1 LLLASL
7 LLSFSHVGGRELSR
21 EEVEKKARE
30 LGMVY
35 RDEVLVFAEPEP
47 KEDSLEEGSSP
58 SSTPDSTGPE
68 EPEEIKIIIPR
79 GSTSKDIASILKNNG
94 LIQSEEEFLDYSR
107 ARQLNS
113 KLKAGEF
120 LFHKGLS
127 IEEIT
132 KILTE

>member
-47 KEDSLEEGSSP
+47 KEDSLEEAP
-58 SSTPDSTGPE
+58 QVQH
-68 EPEEIKIIIPR
+68 
-79 GSTSKDIASILKNNG
+79 
-94 LIQSEEEFLDYSR
+94 LIR
-107 ARQLNS
+107 PAR
-113 KLKAGEF
+113 KK
-120 LFHKGLS
+120 
-127 IEEIT
+127 
-132 KILTE
+132 

>member
-1 LLLASL
+1 
-7 LLSFSHVGGRELSR
+7 FT
-21 EEVEKKARE
+21 K
-30 LGMVY
+30 
-35 RDEVLVFAEPEP
+35 AEP
-47 KEDSLEEGSSP
+47 KKDSLEKGAST
-58 SSTPDSTGPE
+58 SSTPDLTGPE

>member
-1 LLLASL
+1 LLLASF
-7 LLSFSHVGGRELSR
+7 LLSFSRVGDREISK

-35 RDEVLVFAEPEP
+35 RDEVVVFAEAGPRE
-47 KEDSLEEGSSP
+47 ESQEEGALT
-58 SSTPDSTGPE
+58 SSTPDLTGTE
-68 EPEEIKIIIPR
+68 GVKIIIPR
-79 GSTSKDIASILKNNG
+79 GSTSEDIASILKNNG
-94 LIQSEEEFLDYSR
+94 LIPSEKEFLNFISSHKLSY
-107 ARQLNS
+107 

>member
-68 EPEEIKIIIPR
+68 EIKIIIPR
-79 GSTSKDIASILKNNG
+79 GSTSKDIAFILNNNG
-94 LIQSEEEFLDYSR
+94 LIPSEKEFLDYVGVR
-107 ARQLNS
+107 KLAS